1 MLFKVTQLAIQP
13 RPPMKIIP
21 LLPSIALPT
30 LLLLSPILL
39 LPSLAPAQQVI
50 DPPAGDG
57 GSDDEDSDDDGT
69 EGFWEAQTPGGTFVV
84 RVNDITSVSKH
95 TYIVDAAARVYEL
108 TVGTRGEVVGRFYYI
123 EPVTSDS
130 PLAIGK
136 IALDRLQNLGEV
148 VAERTDTEEVWTEV
162 VKNYPTT
169 THAKTSEYRLDSV
182 EALQKIYSHVYKVWA
197 LQKGRGKDNKV
208 IVN

>member
-1 MLFKVTQLAIQP
+1 
-13 RPPMKIIP
+13 MKI
-21 LLPSIALPT
+21 PSRLASLALPGF
-30 LLLLSPILL
+30 LVLGFA
-39 LPSLAPAQQVI
+39 LPDTGLTQADDPVI
-50 DPPAGDG
+50 FQPPDG
-57 GSDDEDSDDDGT
+57 PTDNDDDDDEDGIQ
-69 EGFWEAQTPGGTFVV
+69 GFWECQTPGGNFVV
-84 RVNDITSVSKH
+84 RIGDISSVSKH
-95 TYIVDAAARVYEL
+95 TYIVDGAARVYEL

-136 IALDRLQNLGEV
+136 IALDRLQNLGET

-162 VKNYPTT
+162 IKNYPTT

-182 EALQKIYSHVYKVWA
+182 QSIQKIYAHVYKVWA

-208 IVN
+208 VVN